1 MRITSGSPPR
11 FDALQ
16 KIEKIIFNK
25 DCFPYL
31 LLLLLRDNFHSV
43 ACKSRLDGRDVDL
56 VVRGCSAVATKR
68 SIDSVRH
75 QNYLEIF
82 YSEFVRKRSTQFD
95 VDLYLRVLLQ
105 TICLILGIPCLRQLA
120 GETNTNNN
128 LKISQSIHSPFLFLE
143 DRLPKSSH
151 VLEIE
156 MSQNVHL
163 ETLVRLFRR
172 RVGDVSLLHLLRIG
186 FYAYETSYGKFIQ
199 FRFWRQKEG
208 RIIDLLLQNFYTYE
222 IDSISSI
229 LWKRKHKFQA
239 RFYAYVD
246 TRNINIKRF
255 CLSKSDSQ
263 LDGMEL
269 YEMDSQYLIQS
280 FCIHFGRYKNKSFL
294 AFRGA
299 HYFIKRW
306 IHYFLIFL
314 RSHLNYPT
322 ESNQLHIHLLPMNC
336 AFFLGYISTIKLVS
350 RNVQIET
357 TVDSCSS
364 ISSGRKIYPRLP
376 ILLLVKLLQKGKF
389 CDSTGRPIS
398 KLAWVAPTDD
408 DILNRFGK
416 IWTIFSSYYGAAT
429 NRDGLR
435 RLRYIL
441 RLPCDS
447 TLASKHR
454 STIRFLRRRF
464 DLELPEVVHACSKFN
479 SLKINGRVWHLS
491 LIRSTLLTS
500 IPLTTQV
507 Q

>member
-1 MRITSGSPPR
+1 MRITYGSSLR

-16 KIEKIIFNK
+16 RIEKIIFNK

-31 LLLLLRDNFHSV
+31 LLLLFRDNFHSV
-43 ACKSRLDGRDVDL
+43 ACKSCLHGRDVDL
-56 VVRGCSAVATKR
+56 IVRGCSAVATKR
-68 SIDSVRH
+68 SIDSVRY
-75 QNYLEIF
+75 QNYSEIF

-95 VDLYLRVLLQ
+95 VDLYFRVLLQ

-120 GETNTNNN
+120 GETNNN

-186 FYAYETSYGKFIQ
+186 FYAYKTSYGKFIQ
-199 FRFWRQKEG
+199 FRLRKQKEG

-222 IDSISSI
+222 IDSISLI
-229 LWKRKHKFQA
+229 LWKQKHKFQA

-246 TRNINIKRF
+246 TKNINIKRF
-255 CLSKSDSQ
+255 CLSKSNSQ
-263 LDGMEL
+263 LDRMEL
-269 YEMDSQYLIQS
+269 DEVDNQYLIRS
-280 FCIHFGRYKNKSFL
+280 FCIHFGRYRNKSFIV
-294 AFRGA
+294 FRGA

-306 IHYFLIFL
+306 IHYLFILL

-322 ESNQLHIHLLPMNC
+322 KFIQIHIHLLPINC
-336 AFFLGYISTIKLVS
+336 VFFLGYISTIKLVS
-350 RNVQIET
+350 KDVQIET
-357 TVDSCSS
+357 TVGSCSS
-364 ISSGRKIYPRLP
+364 ISSGRKVYPRLP

-389 CDSTGRPIS
+389 CGSTGRPIS
-398 KLAWVAPTDD
+398 KLAWVALTDD

-416 IWTIFSSYYGAAT
+416 IWTTSSSYYSAAT

-441 RLPCDS
+441 RLSCDS

-454 STIRFLRRRF
+454 STIRFLQRRF
-464 DLELPEVVHACSKFN
+464 DLELPKMVHACSKFN
-479 SLKINGRVWHLS
+479 SLKRNERVWRLS
-491 LIRSTLLTS
+491 LIRSTLLTF
-500 IPLTTQV
+500 IPLTIEV
-507 Q
+507 E